1 MRQQVES
8 HEEGHR
14 LLAEIEA
21 NERREPIKGT
31 FKEYGE
37 WWLANCATGNIKDS
51 THEEYERVL
60 RVHLYPAFGSKRFSK
75 ITRKMVRE
83 LVAEKKKAGLSQSS
97 IRNILAPLRGMY
109 NQAIDDED
117 VHRNPA
123 ARMGKFNKKERG
135 KPPINLLNREEDHRC
150 VRC

>member
-1 MRQQVES
+1 M
-8 HEEGHR
+8 
-14 LLAEIEA
+14 
-21 NERREPIKGT
+21 
-31 FKEYGE
+31 
-37 WWLANCATGNIKDS
+37 
-51 THEEYERVL
+51 

-83 LVAEKKKAGLSQSS
+83 LVAEKKTTSLSQSS

-123 ARMGKFNKKERG
+123 ARKEYG
-135 KPPINLLNREEDHRC
+135 KPLINPLNREEDQRRVKC
-150 VRC
+150 

>member
-51 THEEYERVL
+51 TYEKV
-60 RVHLYPAFGSKRFSK
+60 
-75 ITRKMVRE
+75 
-83 LVAEKKKAGLSQSS
+83 
-97 IRNILAPLRGMY
+97 
-109 NQAIDDED
+109 
-117 VHRNPA
+117 
-123 ARMGKFNKKERG
+123 
-135 KPPINLLNREEDHRC
+135 
-150 VRC
+150 

>member
-1 MRQQVES
+1 MRKATACLLRSRQTSGES
-8 HEEGHR
+8 R
-14 LLAEIEA
+14 SRARSRNTA
-21 NERREPIKGT
+21 NGGLRTAQRGT
-31 FKEYGE
+31 LRIRPTRK
-37 WWLANCATGNIKDS
+37 
-51 THEEYERVL
+51 YERVL

-83 LVAEKKKAGLSQSS
+83 LVAEKKTAGLSQSS

-135 KPPINLLNREEDHRC
+135 KPPINLLNREEDHR
-150 VRC
+150 